1 MNTETLLRVYKAVRR
16 KQQVKQQPKPVRTH
30 YNSAMFG

>member
-1 MNTETLLRVYKAVRR
+1 MKTETLLRVYKAVR
-16 KQQVKQQPKPVRTH
+16 KAATKQPKPVRTH

>member
-1 MNTETLLRVYKAVRR
+1 MNTETLLRVYKAVTR

-30 YNSAMFG
+30 YNAHTYG

>member
-1 MNTETLLRVYKAVRR
+1 MKTDTLLRVYKAVR
-16 KQQVKQQPKPVRTH
+16 KAAVKQQPKPVRTH

>member
-1 MNTETLLRVYKAVRR
+1 MNTETLLRVYKAVR
-16 KQQVKQQPKPVRTH
+16 KATTKQQPKPVRTH